1 MMIVLHP
8 DAKAPEAIA
17 QLRDLRSKLEGIR
30 GSGASAQELLNRW
43 REWSAQALLRGANI
57 LSGTSTSRLLLGE
70 QFELLHLVSYR
81 DQAPTIASLIDAEL
95 QLRIDTL
102 NASISEIESFQ
113 RSLSDLVIVID
124 TSVMM
129 NAGPRVA
136 AIDWDDVV
144 NAITRR
150 ASFVVPIRV
159 VEELDSLK
167 DRGSADQK
175 SNARHALKWLSDT
188 MGGRAARVPFPPKV
202 EKSDS
207 EPGTPAGEANIR
219 VLVDDLTRVAL
230 LDGDR
235 DIIDRALQLKPYTQR
250 AILVTMDLA
259 MTFRARA
266 LGLEAVQLPHE
277 LIPKRGA

>member
-1 MMIVLHP
+1 MTIELHP
-8 DAKAPEAIA
+8 EKKAADALV
-17 QLRDLRSKLEGIR
+17 QLRELKSKLESIR
-30 GSGASAQELLNRW
+30 GSGASPQDLLNRW
-43 REWSAQALLRGANI
+43 REWSAQALLQEANI
-57 LSGTSTSRLLLGE
+57 LSGAGTQRLLLGK

-81 DQAPTIASLIDAEL
+81 DQAPTIASLINTEL

-102 NASISEIESFQ
+102 NASISEIEEFQ

-136 AIDWDDVV
+136 AIKWDDVV
-144 NAITRR
+144 NAITRE

-159 VEELDSLK
+159 VEELDGLK

-175 SNARHALKWLSDT
+175 NTARHALKWLSDT
-188 MGGRAARVPFPPKV
+188 MGGRATRVPFPPEI

-207 EPGTPAGEANIR
+207 EPGRSAGEANIR
-219 VLVDDLTRVAL
+219 VLVDDLSRVAL
-230 LDGDR
+230 VDGDR
-235 DIIDRALQLKPYTQR
+235 DIIDRALQLRPYTER
-250 AILVTMDLA
+250 VILVTMDLA

-266 LGLEAVQLPHE
+266 LGLEAVRLPHDQ
-277 LIPKRGA
+277 IPKRKP